1 MTLIISIVVFLLAV
15 IGFGLA
21 MRRFRDSS
29 KPAPQAPPRPAPK
42 TEPKPPEVEWALIQE
57 ALLQLNF
64 AVRKDPDLPPATLLQ
79 IEGIIDD
86 LKSAIPPM
94 MERYPGETLTYE
106 VKKIGLSHLGRI
118 VKEYQDLSFEVREA
132 QADTF
137 HKSLAGIR
145 EVIHR
150 AKDITDKNETQ
161 EFKTMAH
168 FLAGKFSS

>member
-106 VKKIGLSHLGRI
+106 VKKNRALPSGPDCQGIPGSLLRSPGGTGRHLPQKPGRHPGGDPPG
-118 VKEYQDLSFEVREA
+118 KG
-132 QADTF
+132 
-137 HKSLAGIR
+137 H
-145 EVIHR
+145 HR
-150 AKDITDKNETQ
+150 
-161 EFKTMAH
+161 
-168 FLAGKFSS
+168 